1 MTTDRD
7 TTAESVARRVLR
19 QVRSGQLDEDRLLPD
34 YEKRER
40 DIRKSLAKL
49 AERKSW
55 YVFVAG
61 QASAM
66 VSGKAP
72 SKRNAE
78 VTLVRE
84 VTRWRAEVERF
95 APGELAGFDALITD
109 ALEHPAALPQ
119 KQAS

>member
-7 TTAESVARRVLR
+7 TTAEPVARRVLR
-19 QVRSGQLDEDRLLPD
+19 QVRSGQLDEDRLLPARD
-34 YEKRER
+34 KRER
-40 DIRKSLAKL
+40 DVRKGLARL

-61 QASAM
+61 QAHGIATAK
-66 VSGKAP
+66 GP
-72 SKRNAE
+72 GKRNAE
-78 VTLVRE
+78 ITLVRE
-84 VTRWRAEVERF
+84 ITRWRAEVERF

-119 KQAS
+119 QQAS